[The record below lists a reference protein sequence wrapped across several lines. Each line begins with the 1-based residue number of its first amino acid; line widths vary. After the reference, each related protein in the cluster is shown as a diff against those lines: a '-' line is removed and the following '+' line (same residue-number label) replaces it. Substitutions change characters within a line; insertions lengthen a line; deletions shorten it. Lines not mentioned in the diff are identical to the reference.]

1 MPKVTGLICTLLMVA
16 LPATAESDDYQGLWS
31 MVSGESKS
39 IQRIELKQRGN
50 RIYAS
55 WSDHHSSWKYSVK
68 ARQTEPN
75 TFSGTLSRNPMVP
88 DLDRKPDNPAIH
100 PLLRLPPEPQLLGT
114 AVFVFTDGNNGSLI
128 LTSGKITYR
137 TYRLSRL
144 PRT

>member
-16 LPATAESDDYQGLWS
+16 LPATAESDDYQGLGS

-39 IQRIELKQRGN
+39 IQRIELKQRGS

-75 TFSGTLSRNPMVP
+75 TFRGTLSLNPRVQ
-88 DLDRKPDNPAIH
+88 DLDQNPDNPAIH
-100 PLLRLPPEPQLLGT
+100 PILRLRPKPQLLGT
-114 AVFVFTDGNNGSLI
+114 AMFVFTDGNNGSL
-128 LTSGKITYR
+128 TYGKI

>member
-39 IQRIELKQRGN
+39 IQRIELKQRGST
-50 RIYAS
+50 IYAS

-75 TFSGTLSRNPMVP
+75 TFSGRLSLNPMVP
-88 DLDRKPDNPAIH
+88 DLDRNPDNPAIH
-100 PLLRLPPEPQLLGT
+100 PLLRLPPKPQLLGT
-114 AVFVFTDGNNGSLI
+114 VVFVFTDGNNGSL
-128 LTSGKITYR
+128 TSGEI